1 MRQSPGPWCRHDKTP
16 DQSEPSFLVIAMSSP
31 ARVGKAVGGLVVGVG
46 SLVGL
51 ARVREELDTTP
62 VVSVIHLHGPV
73 VTNSRANNANPIIN
87 LENTRKRINEAF
99 EPKRLEFVVL
109 SIDSNG
115 GSCPQAQLVCSY
127 IQGKA
132 EKAGVP
138 LVAFIEDMGTSG
150 GYYLACTA
158 QEIHAAPSSTVGSI
172 GVVGATVRMRV
183 EMMNPEYMEEQAGK
197 NMEGQ
202 VEGTGH
208 QQSASQEVPE
218 PEEVERV
225 IVAGRN
231 KIEPDIHQEQI
242 NVNNVHAQFIRYVKH
257 SRGERLVAD
266 DITLFNG
273 GVWTGE
279 IAASLG
285 LVDGLMTVD
294 SWLEERY
301 RGNVRVVVPKHSM
314 GVNKGPYLNINMG
327 LVR

>member
-1 MRQSPGPWCRHDKTP
+1 
-16 DQSEPSFLVIAMSSP
+16 MSRLS
-31 ARVGKAVGGLVVGVG
+31 RVGKAVGGLVVGVG

-62 VVSVIHLHGPV
+62 VVSVLHLHGPV
-73 VTNSRANNANPIIN
+73 VTNSRANNVSPVIN

-99 EPKRLEFVVL
+99 EPKRLEYVVL

-127 IQGKA
+127 IQARA

-138 LVAFIEDMGTSG
+138 VVAFIEDMGTSG

-183 EMMNPEYMEEQAGK
+183 EMMNPEFMEEQASQRKEDSVKETGDQ
-197 NMEGQ
+197 ESVGQ
-202 VEGTGH
+202 
-208 QQSASQEVPE
+208 QVPE

-231 KIEPDIHQEQI
+231 KIEPDINQEQI
-242 NVNNVHAQFIRYVKH
+242 NVNNVHAQFIRYVKD

-266 DITLFNG
+266 DNTLFNG

-301 RGNVRVVVPKHSM
+301 RGNVRVVVPDHSV
-314 GVNKGPYLNINMG
+314 GVNKGPYLSINMG